1 MKQFT
6 HAAPAP
12 KSSRRLHLLPITLP
26 LLLGLLVA
34 GCAKVTSETRPP
46 EPLSDFTFIHAS
58 DVHAPMPASRTT
70 IARIRELGEID
81 LAPFNLRVPKPGFVL
96 VTGDLTEFGGGNGW
110 WEEYLS
116 YWKDCGMPVY
126 HQLGNHDNTWH
137 ACLKGIRE
145 LGQNAA
151 YSFDRHGAHFVGL
164 MTATLQDP
172 RPSVG
177 EEIILW
183 LKEDLKKVGPK
194 TPVFVFLHHPLGGS
208 EFASRYDYDRLLDV
222 LREYNTVLLMA
233 GHSHGYVHRPIHGLD
248 QMTGGSTFGPN
259 SGLAVVSVKDRT
271 LRAAYWKNDQPAPH
285 HKLIEKPIPSEA
297 SHPKIEISAPA
308 FRNVTGSTLTL
319 TAQLTGA
326 VEVDKATWTINDDLK
341 GDLALTGGGSKWQ
354 ATGSAQIGGLLPGAH
369 YLRVEFS
376 KGDQRHIRSTQFF
389 FEPTSRPTAW
399 RAYLAGSSKVTP
411 TIADGV
417 VYVGANDGHLR
428 AFQAETG
435 KDLWSVNTGAEIL
448 AQPLV
453 DGDRVYSANGLG
465 EVSAF
470 TKAGKKLWTF
480 TAGDAVYSSPVLA
493 EGKVIFGCNDGKLY
507 AVDASAGK
515 QAWVNSDAT
524 YAIESKP
531 FVANGRVYFGAWDQQ
546 IRCVDARDGKL
557 IWKRICEGARVAKAA
572 HRYYSAGDAMPVVAE
587 GKLHIADRGYHLT
600 ILDAD
605 TGEPIATA
613 EKVSA
618 TGLSEDGRFVYR
630 RMTDGRLAK
639 TDSSGKE
646 LWSVPAEMNFIPT
659 APTEKNGV
667 VYVASAKGMVS
678 ALAADDGKLLWRYQ
692 ASPQLFV
699 MSSVV
704 SDGER
709 VYATAFDGTLTA
721 IKCP

>member
-1 MKQFT
+1 
-6 HAAPAP
+6 
-12 KSSRRLHLLPITLP
+12 
-26 LLLGLLVA
+26 
-34 GCAKVTSETRPP
+34 
-46 EPLSDFTFIHAS
+46 
-58 DVHAPMPASRTT
+58 
-70 IARIRELGEID
+70 
-81 LAPFNLRVPKPGFVL
+81 
-96 VTGDLTEFGGGNGW
+96 
-110 WEEYLS
+110 
-116 YWKDCGMPVY
+116 
-126 HQLGNHDNTWH
+126 
-137 ACLKGIRE
+137 
-145 LGQNAA
+145 
-151 YSFDRHGAHFVGL
+151 
-164 MTATLQDP
+164 
-172 RPSVG
+172 VG

-233 GHSHGYVHRPIHGLD
+233 GHSHGYVHRAIHGLD

-285 HKLIEKPIPSEA
+285 HKLIEKPIPAET
-297 SHPKIEISAPA
+297 SHPKVEISAPA
-308 FRNVTGSTLTL
+308 FRSVAGSTLTL
-319 TAQLTGA
+319 AAQLTGA

-341 GDLALTGGGSKWQ
+341 GELALTGGGAKWQ

-376 KGDQRHIRSTQFF
+376 KGDQRYARSTQFF

-399 RAYLAGSSKVTP
+399 RAYLAASSKVTP
-411 TIADGV
+411 TLTDGV
-417 VYVGANDGHLR
+417 VYVGANDGQIR
-428 AFQAETG
+428 AFNAQSG
-435 KDLWSVNTGAEIL
+435 KALWSANTGAEIL

-453 DGDRVYSANGLG
+453 DGDRVYSANGQG

-470 TKAGKKLWTF
+470 TKTGKKLWSF
-480 TAGDAVYSSPVLA
+480 TAGDAVYSSPVMA
-493 EGKVIFGCNDGKLY
+493 GSRIIFGCNDGKLH
-507 AVDASAGK
+507 AVDAASG
-515 QAWVNSDAT
+515 QPAWVNSDAA

-531 FVANGRVYFGAWDQQ
+531 FVANGKVYYGAWDQQ
-546 IRCVDARDGKL
+546 IRCVDANDGKL
-557 IWKRICEGARVAKAA
+557 LWKQICEGARVATAA
-572 HRYYSAGDAMPVVAE
+572 HRYYSPGDAMPVVAE
-587 GKLHIADRGYHLT
+587 GKLHIADRNYRLT

-605 TGEPIATA
+605 TGELLGAG

-618 TGLSEDGRFVYR
+618 TGLSENGRFVYLR
-630 RMTDGRLAK
+630 KTDGQLAK

-646 LWSVPAEMNFIPT
+646 LWSVPAEMNAIPT

-704 SDGER
+704 SDGTHAY
-709 VYATAFDGTLTA
+709 VTAFDGTLTA